1 MKKLTVSLCLF
12 LMSSA
17 AFADATPMSEEGIN
31 AINSI
36 LSCPDE
42 LKQATA
48 DGSFLGESS
57 SDGKAVD
64 YTRTFVF
71 GKSSMMKSPDGKE
84 GFPVWKNTSVLQIH
98 VVLLDDSDLFHPKRS
113 VTCTLTKN

>member
-1 MKKLTVSLCLF
+1 MKKLAVSLCLF

-17 AFADATPMSEEGIN
+17 AFADEATLMSEEGVS

-57 SDGKAVD
+57 SSGRAME
-64 YTRTFVF
+64 YTRTFIF
-71 GKSSMMKSPDGKE
+71 GKSRMMKSPDGKE
-84 GFPVWKNTSVLQIH
+84 GFPIWKNTSELQIH
-98 VVLLDDSDLFHPKRS
+98 VVRDYDDVFHPKS
-113 VTCTLTKN
+113 TFTCTLNKY